1 MAAPDYAQSVS
12 AHYGRRDFEA
22 AVLDALRAAGK
33 DLGSLTADDLAPL
46 THFHPLGV
54 QGSLALARLAGL
66 GPNMEVL
73 DLGSGLGG
81 AARALATTFDCRV
94 TGLDLTAECARAAN
108 ALTARVG
115 LDDRVTFRQG
125 NALDMPFADGS
136 FDVVWSE
143 QFAMHVADKARLYS
157 QIYRVLRPGG
167 RLAMRDFLA
176 GPVQPIHYPVPWAED
191 PSISFLPSAEDLRAL
206 LTGIGFTELAWEDL
220 TPVMMTRLESGAQ
233 AATTS
238 LPSAGDLLH
247 GDGLLTVRENMRR
260 NQVEHRVLIVQAVFQ
275 RA

>member
-1 MAAPDYAQSVS
+1 MAAPDYVQSVS

-33 DLGSLTADDLAPL
+33 DVNSLSADDLAPL
-46 THFHPLGV
+46 THFGGLGT

-66 GPNMEVL
+66 GPGMEVL

-94 TGLDLTAECARAAN
+94 TGLDLTAECVRAAN

-125 NALDMPFADGS
+125 NALDLPFADGS
-136 FDVVWSE
+136 FDVVWTE
-143 QFAMHVADKARLYS
+143 QFAMHVADKERLYS
-157 QIYRVLRPGG
+157 QVHRVLRSGG
-167 RLAMRDFLA
+167 RLAMREFLA
-176 GPVQPIHYPVPWAED
+176 GLVQPIHYPVPWAED
-191 PSISFLPSAEDLRAL
+191 ASISFLCSAEALRAL
-206 LTGIGFTELAWEDL
+206 LTAVWFTEVAWEDL
-220 TPVMMTRLESGAQ
+220 TPTVVARPQFEGQ
-233 AATTS
+233 AAVPS
-238 LPSAGDLLH
+238 LPTGGELLH
-247 GDGLLTVRENMRR
+247 GESVLTVRKIMRDNLVEN
-260 NQVEHRVLIVQAVFQ
+260 RVLLVQAVFQ